1 MTRVELE
8 HVLRAAAAITG
19 HDEIVVVGTQAILGQ
34 YPEAPSELR
43 VSKEADIYTPSDP
56 ATDTLIEGALGEGS
70 KFHEV
75 CDYYSEG
82 RRNSAMGEKSGAR
95 TPGADDPGTAE
106 GGGDHAVSKGN
117 VMDGEN
123 TTFRIGADCAIASL
137 PRVSRSGPNDPVR
150 AG

>member
-1 MTRVELE
+1 MTRAELE

-70 KFHEV
+70 KFHEAY
-75 CDYYSEG
+75 DYYSEG
-82 RRNSAMGEKSGAR
+82 RRNSAMGEKSGEERQEQMIQAQQK
-95 TPGADDPGTAE
+95 AAE
-106 GGGDHAVSKGN
+106 I
-117 VMDGEN
+117 
-123 TTFRIGADCAIASL
+123 TR
-137 PRVSRSGPNDPVR
+137 
-150 AG
+150 